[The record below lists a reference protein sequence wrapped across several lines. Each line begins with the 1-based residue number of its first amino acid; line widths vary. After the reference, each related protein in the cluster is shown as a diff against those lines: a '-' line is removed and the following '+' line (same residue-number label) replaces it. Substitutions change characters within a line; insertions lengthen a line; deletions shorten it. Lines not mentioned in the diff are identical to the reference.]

1 MKKILGLDLGVASIG
16 WAYIQEAEN
25 ENEKSEIIDL
35 GVRIIPIDSDNKTK
49 FEKGQA
55 STVNQDRTSK
65 RGARRNLDRYQLRR
79 KSLVNVL
86 KQLNML
92 PDENLIKLPVIELY
106 ALRDKALKQELSLSE
121 IGRIL
126 LHLNQKRG
134 YKSSRKEDAKTEN
147 SDKKSKESEY
157 LGGINSR
164 SAELKERGITVG
176 QKLYF
181 DFLENFNNNQQQIV
195 SLSIKNKIYPRED
208 YITEFNAIWDFQ
220 SKFHPNLLTE
230 NNKIKIRDEII
241 YMQRPL
247 KSQKGLIS
255 ICEFEGRKVK
265 VNKEGKEQEKF
276 IGPRVAARSNPLAQ
290 LSKIWESINT
300 LTLDSKDSQTKR
312 IPSIEEKQKLFELLN
327 NSEKIGIKDIR
338 KILGDNSLRSNQQ
351 VEKAGL
357 RGNETRVR
365 IIEALEK
372 NNIDKQVIDKLTQLN
387 ISTTDKTIN
396 QTIRESTIGYQ
407 SKSKNKKFELDA
419 DTIIDKQSGE
429 VIELKEITT
438 DIEKEPLYIIWHLL
452 HSIDDKTELKNA
464 ILKHKSLAHIGI
476 TEEIALALTTVVF
489 KNDDYANKSVK
500 AIRKIL
506 PYLMNGYVYSEA
518 CALAGY
524 NHSDSLTKEDNIK
537 RVLLEQLPQLK
548 RGELRQPVVEKI
560 LNQLI
565 NLVNA
570 ILKEPSMG
578 KPDEIRIELAREL
591 QQSADERS
599 DSYSYNNKRSAENDE
614 IAKEIEKYNLKPT
627 GHRIKKWRVWHETK
641 GFSLY
646 TGKTIGLSEF
656 LNADGVD
663 IEHIVPQSLLFDNSL
678 SNWTICERA
687 ENINKGALTAYDW
700 MKSKGDAALQ
710 EYIKHVNYYY
720 EQFISKDNKEKAIY
734 RVGISKRKR
743 DYLLMPFEK
752 IPSDFIN
759 RQLNETRYITRKA
772 TEILHQVCH
781 QVKVTSGGVT
791 DYLRHHWG
799 YDNILHDLN
808 FERYQQADLT
818 YINEDKKERIKD
830 WSKRMDH
837 RHHAIDA
844 LVVACTKQSIIQR
857 LNNLNQKKE
866 KFENIKDVENK
877 GLKKLVQDYKL
888 FDTNTLSNKIANTL
902 ISFKAG
908 KRVVSRRK
916 NKYNNGKTQQRSEPR
931 GSLHE
936 ESVYGLIKRIAEKP
950 LKINS
955 KIKLEDIE
963 NVVSTKHKALLKE
976 RLAQFDNNPALAFDK
991 LNKNPIWINEEHKNA
1006 LTEVKVYEYTTAIK
1020 YKLNESFKEKDAE
1033 YIIDKAIR
1041 EIVKQRFKE
1050 KGNNALKDL
1059 TNEPLLFNGKPIN
1072 TVRCYAEVSAYE
1084 VLKYDKEKNKAISVV
1099 KPGNNHHVTICADE
1113 NGKQYELNI
1122 VSFWE
1127 AVAKAKQGQAIFN
1140 KPKENGHN
1148 VICNLQ
1154 ENEIIE
1160 IPNKP
1165 IIVKYYRVQKLTSG
1179 NYWFMNIFDTQ
1190 RDETLTG
1197 KKKGTAI
1204 QFSASSYNAKKIK
1217 INILG
1222 KIV

>member
-16 WAYIQEAEN
+16 WAFIREAEK

-55 STVNQDRTSK
+55 ITVNQDRTIK

-92 PDENLIKLPVIELY
+92 PDEALIKLPVIELY
-106 ALRDKALKQELSLSE
+106 ALRDKALKQELSLNE

-147 SDKKSKESEY
+147 SDKKTKESEY

-164 SAELKERGITVG
+164 SAELKEKGITVG
-176 QKLYF
+176 QKLYQ
-181 DFLENFNNNQQQIV
+181 DFLENFEQNNKQII

-208 YITEFNAIWDFQ
+208 YMREFNTIWDFQ
-220 SKFHPNLLTE
+220 SKFYPSVLTE
-230 NNKIKIRDEII
+230 NNKLKIRDGII

-265 VNKEGKEQEKF
+265 INKDGKEQEKF

-290 LSKIWESINT
+290 LSKIWENINT
-300 LTLDSKDSQTKR
+300 LTLESKDSQTKR
-312 IPSIEEKQKLFELLN
+312 IPSIEEKIKLFNLLN
-327 NSEKIGIKDIR
+327 NSEKIGIKEIR
-338 KILGDNSLRSNQQ
+338 KLLGDNSLRSNQQ

-357 RGNETRVR
+357 RGNDTRVK
-365 IIEALEK
+365 ITQALEK
-372 NNIDKQVIDKLTQLN
+372 INVDKQIIEKLTQLHL
-387 ISTTDKTIN
+387 TTTPKVIN
-396 QTIRESTIGYQ
+396 DAIVDSVCNYQ
-407 SKSKNKKFELDA
+407 SKSKNKKFAIDKQNV
-419 DTIIDKQSGE
+419 IDKQSGE
-429 VIELKEITT
+429 VIELKEISIN
-438 DIEKEPLYIIWHLL
+438 IENEPLYVLWHLL

-464 ILKHKSLAHIGI
+464 ILKNKTLNNIGI
-476 TEEIALALTTVVF
+476 TEDIALALTTVVF

-506 PYLMNGYVYSEA
+506 PYLMNGYVYSDA

-524 NHSDSLTKEDNIK
+524 NHSDSITKEENLK
-537 RVLLEQLPQLK
+537 RALLEKLPLLK

-560 LNQLI
+560 INQLI

-570 ILKEPSMG
+570 ILSEPSMG
-578 KPDEIRIELAREL
+578 RPDEIRIELAREL

-599 DSYSYNNKRSAENDE
+599 DSYSYNNKRSTENEE
-614 IAKEIEKYNLKPT
+614 IAKEIEKYKLKPT
-627 GHRIKKWRVWHETK
+627 VHRIKKWRVWHETK

-663 IEHIVPQSLLFDNSL
+663 IEHIIPQSLLFDNSL

-687 ENINKGALTAYDW
+687 ENINKGAITAYDW
-700 MKSKGDAALQ
+700 MKNKGEAALQ
-710 EYIKHVNYYY
+710 EYVKHVNYYY

-752 IPSDFIN
+752 IPTDFIN

-772 TEILHQVCH
+772 TQILHQICH

-808 FERYQQADLT
+808 FERYKNAELT

-844 LVVACTKQSIIQR
+844 LVVACTKQNIIQR

-866 KFENIKDVENK
+866 KFDNIKDVENK
-877 GLKKLVQDYKL
+877 GLKKIVQDYKL
-888 FDTNTLSNKIANTL
+888 FDTNTLSSKIAETL
-902 ISFKAG
+902 VSFKAG

-916 NKYNNGKTQQRSEPR
+916 NKYKNGKMQQRLEPR

-936 ESVYGLIKRIAEKP
+936 ESVYGLIKRIADKP
-950 LKINS
+950 LKITT
-955 KIKLEDIE
+955 KLKLEDIE
-963 NVVSTKHKALLKE
+963 NVVSTKHKNLLKQ
-976 RLAQFDNNPALAFDK
+976 RLEQFNNNPALAFDK
-991 LNKNPIWINEEHKNA
+991 LNKNPIWINEEYKIA
-1006 LTEVKVYEYTTAIK
+1006 LTEIKMFERASVIK
-1020 YKLNESFKEKDAE
+1020 YNLSSDKQTGFKYKDSE
-1033 YIIDKAIR
+1033 YI
-1041 EIVKQRFKE
+1041 V
-1050 KGNNALKDL
+1050 
-1059 TNEPLLFNGKPIN
+1059 
-1072 TVRCYAEVSAYE
+1072 
-1084 VLKYDKEKNKAISVV
+1084 DKEIKKAVQKKLLDFNNDHTKAFAKDELEKNPIIVNGALVKSVRTYTNHKKLDFIGRGWVFTKNNYAITFYQLDNEIEYSITPMWEAVV
-1099 KPGNNHHVTICADE
+1099 AKNNNMPIIQPKNE
-1113 NGKQYELNI
+1113 NGKDMI
-1122 VSFWE
+1122 VSLS
-1127 AVAKAKQGQAIFN
+1127 
-1140 KPKENGHN
+1140 END
-1148 VICNLQ
+1148 
-1154 ENEIIE
+1154 
-1160 IPNKP
+1160 
-1165 IIVKYYRVQKLTSG
+1165 IVNIDGNYYRLRIISK
-1179 NYWFMNIFDTQ
+1179 
-1190 RDETLTG
+1190 TG
-1197 KKKGTAI
+1197 YTVEFLRLNTADDKNNFNWI
-1204 QFSASSYNAKKIK
+1204 SYSSFKNELPFRKTK
-1217 INILG
+1217 INLLG
-1222 KIV
+1222 KVVK